1 MRDDQRQAG
10 RVIIVTG
17 AMAAGKSTVADL
29 LAERLPRSVHV
40 RGDVFRRMVVNGR
53 ADMGPDASPE
63 ALAQLRLRYDLATT
77 TADRYAAAGFTV
89 VLQDVVIGPELAE
102 FVDRIVTPDRYLVV
116 LAPSVAAL
124 EQRERERAKTGYTG
138 FSPADLD
145 RVLRHDTPRLGY
157 WLDSSDLSPTA
168 TVDAILANLAAAAL

>member
-1 MRDDQRQAG
+1 MRRQALVEHRRSARLAFGGVMSEGRSFRSRRTTTTPAPRARRVPDEHDREVRRVRDDQRQAG

-17 AMAAGKSTVADL
+17 AKAAGKSTVADL

-124 EQRERERAKTGYTG
+124 E
-138 FSPADLD
+138 
-145 RVLRHDTPRLGY
+145 
-157 WLDSSDLSPTA
+157 
-168 TVDAILANLAAAAL
+168 

>member
-1 MRDDQRQAG
+1 M
-10 RVIIVTG
+10 VTG

-40 RGDVFRRMVVNGR
+40 RGDVFRRMMVNGR

-63 ALAQLRLRYDLATT
+63 ALTQLRLRYDLATA

-102 FVDRIVTPDRYLVV
+102 FVDRIVSPDRYLVV
-116 LAPSVAAL
+116 LAPSVADL

-145 RVLRHDTPRLGY
+145 RVLREDTPRLGY

-168 TVDAILANLAAAAL
+168 TVDAILANLAAAAV